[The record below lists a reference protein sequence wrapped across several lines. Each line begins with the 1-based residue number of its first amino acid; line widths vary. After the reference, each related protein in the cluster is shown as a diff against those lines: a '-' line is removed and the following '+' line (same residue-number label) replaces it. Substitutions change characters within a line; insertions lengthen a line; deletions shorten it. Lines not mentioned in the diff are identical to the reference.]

1 MMRFV
6 FLDIDGVLAP
16 FTKLSDFKY
25 TCHDILP
32 PNGCL
37 MLDPVCV
44 AELNHI
50 CMAAK
55 ASIVVSSSWR
65 HYIRDLELMRTMLRR
80 QGVNA
85 PVSGMTPEALDSW
98 PDHSRGA
105 EVKAFLEPLEV
116 ESFVILD
123 DADMG
128 WIGFEDRWVKTD
140 CRIGLQYWDAK
151 EAIEILGRK
160 CLANNK

>member
-1 MMRFV
+1 VHPLKFV

-16 FTKLSDFKY
+16 YTSLGDMKY
-25 TCHDILP
+25 TCQDILP

-37 MLDPVCV
+37 QFDPFCV

-50 CMAAK
+50 CMATK
-55 ASIVVSSSWR
+55 ASIIVSSSWR
-65 HYIRDLELMRTMLRR
+65 HYIRDLEKMRAMLRS

-85 PVSGMTPEALDSW
+85 PIAGMTPEAEDSW

-105 EVKAFLEPLEV
+105 EVKQTLDLVDAEG
-116 ESFVILD
+116 FVILD

-128 WIGFEDRWVKTD
+128 WIGLEDKWVKTD
-140 CRIGLQYWDAK
+140 CNKGLT
-151 EAIEILGRK
+151 AIDSANAIAIL
-160 CLANNK
+160 NT